1 MIIFSYPLHELLAP
15 WLKIFERKQR
25 PHKEME
31 QGVEL
36 DDGISEIILIGMG
49 RYGSSIAQALRE
61 RGCGVL
67 SVDYNP
73 PVLIRSGDSM
83 GYPVRYGDAED
94 PEFIASLPLAH

>member
-1 MIIFSYPLHELLAP
+1 M
-15 WLKIFERKQR
+15 
-25 PHKEME
+25 
-31 QGVEL
+31 EL

-67 SVDYNP
+67 SVDYNT
-73 PVLIRSGDSM
+73 VLIRSGDSM

-94 PEFIASLPLAH
+94 PEFIASRPLAH